1 MFFRRQS
8 FLRLLVV
15 LAAADTFFLAFF
27 MFDLAYIDAF
37 QHTPPEWY
45 NREEVSPKITPKM

>member
-1 MFFRRQS
+1 MCFRRQS

-15 LAAADTFFLAFF
+15 LAATDTLFLAFF

-37 QHTPPEWY
+37 QHTPPQWY
-45 NREEVSPKITPKM
+45 NREEGSQ

>member
-1 MFFRRQS
+1 MCFRRQS

-15 LAAADTFFLAFF
+15 LAAADTLFLAFF

-37 QHTPPEWY
+37 QHTPPQWY
-45 NREEVSPKITPKM
+45 NREEGSQ